1 VRRDKSVESRGQGIK
16 GDRIKGIKGSE
27 YLIKINFGESSG
39 DIFRKPTDSL
49 HGHYERSSQGKI

>member
-1 VRRDKSVESRGQGIK
+1 LILR
-16 GDRIKGIKGSE
+16 IKGSE